1 VEIVEGSKEW
11 LEQRSLEVEYSFRR
25 TIKSDGDL
33 AEVQKAVAQLY
44 DFMNELD
51 RLSQRVQIHSG
62 EILQVLL
69 SHLANR
75 TRSFDSMKGEEGI
88 PMHQAKVL
96 DRTDRLGHVEEKLS
110 GHLGEEEV
118 QGLVSSVNLL
128 RQLLKVKVEDPNDLN
143 MARQAVSDA
152 HRFLEHLTSYAQ
164 EKSQTVYES
173 LCKFRA

>member
-1 VEIVEGSKEW
+1 MAPLPNTPRDPPE
-11 LEQRSLEVEYSFRR
+11 
-25 TIKSDGDL
+25 
-33 AEVQKAVAQLY
+33 
-44 DFMNELD
+44 
-51 RLSQRVQIHSG
+51 
-62 EILQVLL
+62 
-69 SHLANR
+69 
-75 TRSFDSMKGEEGI
+75 
-88 PMHQAKVL
+88 
-96 DRTDRLGHVEEKLS
+96 DRLGHVEEKLS